1 MAYNIGDYVNGYRI
15 KKPINGGGMSLVYLA
30 ESTSNNE
37 VNKNVI
43 IKLISKSKIEHD
55 NGHNAK
61 GIDGQWKKAID
72 ELKLTYQIFTKTH
85 ENIAKPILWTT
96 TEDLENIIII
106 TEFVDGPT
114 LSEYIR
120 KQRALKIDRAMFYFK
135 NICQGVKHLHQINE
149 KRTIIH
155 RDLKSDNI
163 MLSKDLR
170 QIKIIDYGIATS
182 IYDNVFESS
191 EGTIYCTANYTTPDI
206 LQLKTSIITKAMEGD
221 PKAMKEMAS
230 ILSVQFDFH
239 ALGVILYE
247 MLTGSYVFREIEN
260 ENDRTKIAKWKIYDL
275 PILSNRIANI
285 PNSIDN
291 ILFRLTASKPE
302 DIKYRYKN
310 IDEIIADINTW
321 DDPARKNEPL
331 LKPVEKRKF
340 EQPDVFD
347 IEKLKGTES
356 WYSKWWVFILVNCS
370 SIIVLLL
377 TIIIIVL
384 IVIGKL

>member
-1 MAYNIGDYVNGYRI
+1 MAYNVGDYVNGYRI

-30 ESTSNNE
+30 ESTSSNE
-37 VNKNVI
+37 LNKNVI

-260 ENDRTKIAKWKIYDL
+260 ENDRTKIAKWKTYDL

-321 DDPARKNEPL
+321 DNPERKNEPL

-370 SIIVLLL
+370 SIVVLLL

>member
-347 IEKLKGTES
+347 IEKLKGTGS

>member
-1 MAYNIGDYVNGYRI
+1 MAYNVGDYVNGYRI

-30 ESTSNNE
+30 ESTSSNE
-37 VNKNVI
+37 LNKNVI

-260 ENDRTKIAKWKIYDL
+260 ENDRTKIAKWKTYDL

-321 DDPARKNEPL
+321 DNPERKNEPL

>member
-291 ILFRLTASKPE
+291 ILFKLTASKPE

>member
-291 ILFRLTASKPE
+291 ILFKLTASKPE

-340 EQPDVFD
+340 EQPDIFD

>member
-1 MAYNIGDYVNGYRI
+1 M
-15 KKPINGGGMSLVYLA
+15 KPIIGIISYLP
-30 ESTSNNE
+30 
-37 VNKNVI
+37 KDI
-43 IKLISKSKIEHD
+43 RD
-55 NGHNAK
+55 
-61 GIDGQWKKAID
+61 
-72 ELKLTYQIFTKTH
+72 
-85 ENIAKPILWTT
+85 
-96 TEDLENIIII
+96 
-106 TEFVDGPT
+106 
-114 LSEYIR
+114 IR

-260 ENDRTKIAKWKIYDL
+260 ENDRTKIAKWKTYDL

-321 DDPARKNEPL
+321 DNPERKNEPL

-370 SIIVLLL
+370 SIVVLLL

>member
-1 MAYNIGDYVNGYRI
+1 MAYNVGDYVNGYRI

-30 ESTSNNE
+30 ESTSSNE
-37 VNKNVI
+37 LNKNVI

-260 ENDRTKIAKWKIYDL
+260 ENDRTKIAKWKTYDL